1 MNRFNTKGKR
11 TYNVSEIIVGDIVKF
26 KGSRNKGIRRIL
38 KISKV
43 IAWDRYD
50 KHSFI
55 ISYFCQVLNEKMSG
69 FSDEPYS
76 STNNETKLSHV
87 FRDGTWFKVI
97 KD

>member
-26 KGSRNKGIRRIL
+26 KGTRNGGLRKILDINEEYIFKGMQLRDRTYFSR
-38 KISKV
+38 
-43 IAWDRYD
+43 
-50 KHSFI
+50 
-55 ISYFCQVLNEKMSG
+55 VLTQKMWM
-69 FSDEPYS
+69 FKEEPYT
-76 STNNETKLSHV
+76 STNSVDKLSHV